1 MSPTPLRHISLSV
14 LYQSIDIGVGIRIGD
29 MGQLNSLVP
38 LELGG
43 WYAP

>member
-1 MSPTPLRHISLSV
+1 MRVTRGLGV
-14 LYQSIDIGVGIRIGD
+14 LDIGVGIRIGD